1 MFKSL
6 NKQLPLHIFTCC
18 KRDQSKFINHNIS
31 LLPCHLSFTNT
42 FAQIYSGRIFEG
54 WSHLHLPS
62 ISEAIALLMEVVRV
76 CPSRRATAAASNCLL
91 ICWAWYPDDGAVS
104 ITLLLFLMS
113 GELLQDLCRNKRK
126 YHCYY
131 HKKRMWEKGSS
142 FCVTA
147 IIFMTFYRIMIARGF
162 S

>member
-1 MFKSL
+1 MFKSS
-6 NKQLPLHIFTCC
+6 NKQLPLHTFTCC
-18 KRDQSKFINHNIS
+18 KRDQSKLINHNIS

-42 FAQIYSGRIFEG
+42 FAQLYSGRIFEG

-76 CPSRRATAAASNCLL
+76 GPSRRAAAAASNCLP
-91 ICWAWYPDDGAVS
+91 ICCAWYPDDDAVS

-113 GELLQDLCRNKRK
+113 GELFQDLCRNKRK
-126 YHCYY
+126 YYFYYDKKEDLRNGVFFLCY
-131 HKKRMWEKGSS
+131 RND
-142 FCVTA
+142 FCD
-147 IIFMTFYRIMIARGF
+147 ILPNHD